1 MRDSA
6 LSRGLTALAIGAAF
20 LVAACDLPVEGDG
33 AVATHLR
40 GVDLRTPAETG
51 AQPGAPLPVVPGATP
66 GQPTP
71 PQSQL
76 FFGSDPRAAARRGA
90 AADSSGGVRLNF
102 DGASLGEVID
112 VILGEVLGVNYTID
126 PAVDGTVILSTTA
139 PLSEG
144 DLLTVL
150 ETILQMHGAT
160 LVDLNG
166 TYAVLAGQPIVG
178 TSQITPVGGDAPPP
192 LIVGTGVTI
201 VPLRYVSASA
211 AAQFIQPLLS
221 LPEQIRVD
229 DSRNLVLFVGNAAER
244 QNVVRTLAEI
254 DVDWMAGRSV
264 GIFPLQTA
272 TPESVIPEL
281 EGLFTPL
288 DPFSTQ
294 AAGVR
299 FLPMSRLNA
308 VLAIASQPD
317 QLVEIERWIQRLDR
331 GSGSSV
337 QFFVYQLQHT
347 PAAEMAR
354 LLNESFGDAAPGAGA
369 RAAGTGALAPV
380 GFQDD
385 PGLPLDPSFLGDP
398 GAANGEFGQ
407 PLPGLSPGERGNPL
421 ADVRVVADTTANALV
436 IRATPQAYQL
446 IEQTVRRLDRAPLQV
461 LIEATIAE
469 VALNDLLRYGVQYYF
484 DAGGVQGGFNTRQ
497 LDGEVTNRGLLEPLA
512 QLPGFNFIISGSNSN
527 ITIDALSRITDVQ
540 VLSSPSLVVQDN
552 SEAILTVGDEIPIVT
567 RTTQGIENPD
577 APIVANIEYRDTGVI
592 LEVRPRINT
601 NNVVTLEIAQEVSR
615 VLQTDR
621 SDENPIISQRRISS
635 KVNVTSGQTVVLGG
649 LIQDSTNQV
658 QERVPVLG
666 DIPVLGNLFRSTSN
680 RAERT
685 ELIVF
690 ITPRVIRNAEDA
702 RDVSEEL
709 RARMRAAQPSAAA
722 STLPAPLPAPP
733 TEGVPALPPP
743 QELPVPPVVE
753 PRPLTTSRLDSGPP
767 ASTAT
772 ATVRPTRAAA
782 PLPRARDPEEEL
794 SAPAPPGALPATVPE
809 LATIGFVEDAAPLP
823 LPLAR
828 PVPGDLGVPA
838 PRPPRALT
846 GGGVPTRVS
855 LDL

>member
-1 MRDSA
+1 
-6 LSRGLTALAIGAAF
+6 
-20 LVAACDLPVEGDG
+20 
-33 AVATHLR
+33 
-40 GVDLRTPAETG
+40 
-51 AQPGAPLPVVPGATP
+51 
-66 GQPTP
+66 
-71 PQSQL
+71 
-76 FFGSDPRAAARRGA
+76 
-90 AADSSGGVRLNF
+90 
-102 DGASLGEVID
+102 
-112 VILGEVLGVNYTID
+112 
-126 PAVDGTVILSTTA
+126 
-139 PLSEG
+139 
-144 DLLTVL
+144 
-150 ETILQMHGAT
+150 
-160 LVDLNG
+160 
-166 TYAVLAGQPIVG
+166 
-178 TSQITPVGGDAPPP
+178 
-192 LIVGTGVTI
+192 
-201 VPLRYVSASA
+201 
-211 AAQFIQPLLS
+211 
-221 LPEQIRVD
+221 
-229 DSRNLVLFVGNAAER
+229 
-244 QNVVRTLAEI
+244 
-254 DVDWMAGRSV
+254 
-264 GIFPLQTA
+264 
-272 TPESVIPEL
+272 
-281 EGLFTPL
+281 
-288 DPFSTQ
+288 
-294 AAGVR
+294 
-299 FLPMSRLNA
+299 
-308 VLAIASQPD
+308 
-317 QLVEIERWIQRLDR
+317 
-331 GSGSSV
+331 
-337 QFFVYQLQHT
+337 
-347 PAAEMAR
+347 
-354 LLNESFGDAAPGAGA
+354 
-369 RAAGTGALAPV
+369 
-380 GFQDD
+380 
-385 PGLPLDPSFLGDP
+385 
-398 GAANGEFGQ
+398 
-407 PLPGLSPGERGNPL
+407 
-421 ADVRVVADTTANALV
+421 
-436 IRATPQAYQL
+436 
-446 IEQTVRRLDRAPLQV
+446 LQV

-484 DAGGVQGGFNTRQ
+484 DAGGVQGGFNTT
-497 LDGEVTNRGLLEPLA
+497 GSGPAGAGSGLLEPLA

-577 APIVANIEYRDTGVI
+577 APVVANIEYRDTGVI

-601 NNVVTLEIAQEVSR
+601 NNVVTLEISQEVSR
-615 VLQTDR
+615 VLPTDR
-621 SDENPIISQRRISS
+621 RDENPIITQRRISS

-722 STLPAPLPAPP
+722 RALPAPLPAPP

-794 SAPAPPGALPATVPE
+794 PAPAPPGALPATVPE